1 MMKLKLLLDV
11 RRFNVRNKA
20 NKSLV
25 RTTLR
30 VAAQLKRW
38 ATSMSL

>member
-1 MMKLKLLLDV
+1 MEH
-11 RRFNVRNKA
+11 

-38 ATSMSL
+38 ASFATGLRN